1 MDYLTECNQ
10 GLTTNDQF
18 STQTDILYDVPH
30 GFILGSLLLNQFLCD
45 MIIFNNNTNFT
56 RHATGTTT
64 DCLGKNL
71 EEVVTN
77 LKISFR
83 INFKWFENMK
93 ANPDKCN
100 LLMTTIGSF
109 GTKIGEN
116 KCSSTRFQ

>member
-1 MDYLTECNQ
+1 MDHLTECNQ

-30 GFILGSLLLNQFLCD
+30 GFILGPLLLNH
-45 MIIFNNNTNFT
+45 MILFNNNTNFT

>member
-1 MDYLTECNQ
+1 MY
-10 GLTTNDQF
+10 
-18 STQTDILYDVPH
+18 ILFDVPH
-30 GFILGSLLLNQFLCD
+30 GSILGPLLLNQFLCD
-45 MIIFNNNTNFT
+45 MLLFNNNINFT
-56 RHATGTTT
+56 SHARGTTT

-93 ANPDKCN
+93 PNPDKCN

-116 KCSSTRFQ
+116 KRSSTRF